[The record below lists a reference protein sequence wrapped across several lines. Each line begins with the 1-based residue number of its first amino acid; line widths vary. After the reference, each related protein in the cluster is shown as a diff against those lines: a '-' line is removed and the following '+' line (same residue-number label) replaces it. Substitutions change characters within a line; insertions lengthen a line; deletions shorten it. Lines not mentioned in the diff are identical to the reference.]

1 MSGAL
6 FLQLESPVGTEV
18 VVNAPKLTLV
28 GRTRVDAAISV
39 NDSLVE
45 PDLEGRFRQEVDLEI
60 GANVIEIV
68 VSVASGEQKGLV
80 LTVIYLP
87 E

>member
-1 MSGAL
+1 
-6 FLQLESPVGTEV
+6 
-18 VVNAPKLTLV
+18 VNAPKLTLV